1 MFFSS
6 NKHIP
11 DGILFFFHIVYS
23 INLRMILFYVWYFFF
38 QQGIV
43 SGIGGTKIDY
53 TEKYVHPFADF
64 AKLAIN
70 TLQNFAEYTLCYMNW
85 VLFLCM

>member
-1 MFFSS
+1 MVFFLLSHCLFNQLEDDFALLVIFFFS
-6 NKHIP
+6 
-11 DGILFFFHIVYS
+11 
-23 INLRMILFYVWYFFF
+23 
-38 QQGIV
+38 QGIV

-53 TEKYVHPFADF
+53 SEKYVHPLADF